1 VIVVSAFLVIPII
14 LFFVAKY
21 YFSLMEK
28 LHSKGAASSKPLMFF
43 SWLAVSFI
51 VFLSAYIP
59 ISILKKEA
67 PNSDIK
73 WGILPLLVS
82 MVLIFLFQRNEIK
95 RIGTLLNVR
104 K

>member
-1 VIVVSAFLVIPII
+1 MIVVSAFLVIPII
-14 LFFVAKY
+14 LFIVAKY
-21 YFSLMEK
+21 YYRLLEK
-28 LHSKGAASSKPLMFF
+28 LHSKGAASSKILMFF

-51 VFLSAYIP
+51 LFLSAYIP
-59 ISILKKEA
+59 ISILKKES
-67 PNSDIK
+67 PDSDIR

-82 MVLIFLFQRNEIK
+82 MVLVFLFQKNEIK